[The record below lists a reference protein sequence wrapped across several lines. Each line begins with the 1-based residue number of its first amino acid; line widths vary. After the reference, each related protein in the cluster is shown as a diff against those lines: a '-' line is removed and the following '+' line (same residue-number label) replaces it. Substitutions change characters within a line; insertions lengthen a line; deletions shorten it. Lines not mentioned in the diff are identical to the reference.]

1 MKTWHL
7 FAWLIVTAVIYYFV
21 GKLILFFVAC
31 YFLFRFWLWLGINHP
46 AICWFLIGFFRGL
59 R

>member
-7 FAWLIVTAVIYYFV
+7 FAWLIVTAITYYYV
-21 GKLILFFVAC
+21 GKLILLGVAI
-31 YFLFRFWLWLGINHP
+31 YFLFRFWLWLGRNHP
-46 AICWFLIGFFRGL
+46 AVCWFIIGFIRGL